1 MIFLDTNILSYY
13 FAGNIKIKDKILEI
27 INGGEELCLTSTN
40 VYEILKGYQWR
51 KNKKK
56 EKMFREFM
64 ENINIFSFD
73 NEIIE
78 LAANIYADLR
88 SNGKTVGDADII
100 IAAIVISNN
109 GKLVSNNTKHFIN
122 IKDLQLINWL
132 E

>member
-13 FAGNIKIKDKILEI
+13 FAGNIKIKEKILET
-27 INGGEELCLTSTN
+27 INGGEEICLTSIN

-78 LAANIYADLR
+78 LAANVYADLR
-88 SNGKTVGDADII
+88 SSGKTVGDADII

-122 IKDLQLINWL
+122 IKELQLINWL

>member
-1 MIFLDTNILSYY
+1 
-13 FAGNIKIKDKILEI
+13 
-27 INGGEELCLTSTN
+27 
-40 VYEILKGYQWR
+40 
-51 KNKKK
+51 
-56 EKMFREFM
+56 M

-88 SNGKTVGDADII
+88 SNEKTVGDADII